1 MTTKIFTTIATLM
14 LATSAIA
21 QNTNLNDSISKSLM
35 LDEVK
40 VSMPAKTKMKGNGML
55 TRVVGTSIATAGTA
69 LDVLSRIPGMMTL
82 NGELQVI
89 GRGTPIYYIN
99 GRKVQDNTE
108 LQHLSSHDIK
118 NVEIIS
124 NPGAL
129 YDAQANA
136 VVRIQTIRRK
146 GEGIGITFD
155 SSEENAPSCGN
166 NRFSSTLNLNYR
178 HNNMDIF
185 GGASYDNNHLN
196 NYRTEAG
203 QESFGKD
210 YFCQQGSTNLK
221 QQYNYMRYNFGLNW
235 QFGENHSLGFKL
247 EKTDNLKGRHNFTMD
262 EDALK
267 NNILEDHLYTY
278 THNDV
283 DGTNSLLGNAYYN
296 GNIGKTTLDWN
307 IDFYHTNYRNDAY
320 TTEESYSG
328 TKLINAS
335 NEARNN
341 LFATKLVASLQR
353 NNGTLQYGLEFIL
366 AHRKNKYDISLN
378 YINADRSNISEN
390 TYAFFLDYGKFI
402 PRLGMLNV
410 GVRYEHVDF
419 SYENKND
426 LSQNLGRHHDNIF
439 PFASLGTRIGNIEAS
454 LSYSVRTNRP
464 SYQTLRSNIEYNNR
478 FTLSTGDPKLK
489 NEIRHEAGLNAR
501 YKWLAMAV
509 NYGYHID
516 GIYDWTYP
524 YSDDGKVLI
533 SWVNISK
540 PLQRLSA
547 YINASPTIGIWQPS
561 YTIGIQKQWLS
572 FELTDPRTTSGTRN
586 VTYNKPMLV
595 FNTNNAF
602 SIPTSGNK
610 GKWLFELNSEL
621 LSNSNFGNATL
632 HNWFWNLSCSV
643 QKSFLKNDA
652 LSVRLYMGDIFHT
665 AYHNISIDLGNYIM
679 RQTRILGQS
688 RDLYDLQRLTL
699 SLRYKF
705 NVTKSKY
712 KGTGAGQ
719 GVRSRM

>member
-1 MTTKIFTTIATLM
+1 MTTKICTTIAASM

-21 QNTNLNDSISKSLM
+21 QNTNPNDSISKSLM

-40 VSMPAKTKMKGNGML
+40 VSMIAKTKMKGNGML
-55 TRVVGTSIATAGTA
+55 TRVVGTSIATTGTA

-129 YDAQANA
+129 YDAQTNA

-210 YFCQQGSTNLK
+210 HFCQQGSTNLK

-296 GNIGKTTLDWN
+296 GKIGKTRLDWN

-320 TTEESYSG
+320 T
-328 TKLINAS
+328 
-335 NEARNN
+335 
-341 LFATKLVASLQR
+341 
-353 NNGTLQYGLEFIL
+353 
-366 AHRKNKYDISLN
+366 
-378 YINADRSNISEN
+378 
-390 TYAFFLDYGKFI
+390 
-402 PRLGMLNV
+402 
-410 GVRYEHVDF
+410 
-419 SYENKND
+419 
-426 LSQNLGRHHDNIF
+426 
-439 PFASLGTRIGNIEAS
+439 
-454 LSYSVRTNRP
+454 
-464 SYQTLRSNIEYNNR
+464 
-478 FTLSTGDPKLK
+478 
-489 NEIRHEAGLNAR
+489 
-501 YKWLAMAV
+501 
-509 NYGYHID
+509 
-516 GIYDWTYP
+516 
-524 YSDDGKVLI
+524 
-533 SWVNISK
+533 
-540 PLQRLSA
+540 
-547 YINASPTIGIWQPS
+547 
-561 YTIGIQKQWLS
+561 
-572 FELTDPRTTSGTRN
+572 
-586 VTYNKPMLV
+586 
-595 FNTNNAF
+595 
-602 SIPTSGNK
+602 
-610 GKWLFELNSEL
+610 
-621 LSNSNFGNATL
+621 
-632 HNWFWNLSCSV
+632 
-643 QKSFLKNDA
+643 
-652 LSVRLYMGDIFHT
+652 
-665 AYHNISIDLGNYIM
+665 
-679 RQTRILGQS
+679 
-688 RDLYDLQRLTL
+688 
-699 SLRYKF
+699 
-705 NVTKSKY
+705 
-712 KGTGAGQ
+712 
-719 GVRSRM
+719 